1 MAKAVIGLDIGNNN
15 VKAVEFVDGGKE
27 IILKHVGFAPI
38 EAIPD
43 LTNEEDRHLALVK
56 AIRAALPKSGLKN
69 KRVVTALSGK
79 LVINRTISLPKGPVM
94 RLAREEVK
102 KMIVAEIE
110 AEIPFPVEDAA
121 VDYYTLDDPATTK
134 EEKVRISVAVVP
146 KSEVE
151 KNIALMREIGVEL
164 EAIDVVPFALMRGIT
179 VLKPRLNV
187 ETIGIIELGA
197 GTTEVVV
204 TKGLDMLFTRN
215 VPLGG
220 NLLTRVIQDILNLD
234 YAKAENSKIKEGLPP
249 TVTPQFE
256 RIATEIRNS
265 LSYFQLQEHKK
276 IDLAFVCGGGS
287 QLHQVLQFLKEKIDI
302 PLEIANPALENV
314 KNELKNIPVGML
326 EEIAPMLV
334 TAIGLAMKA
343 KKNEKRFNL
352 LPEEMR
358 KEGVSLKV
366 YYVGAGIATA
376 AIILLLYLL
385 LAFKIKQKETS
396 IADMKKALSNVQYVV
411 DRTQE
416 SAQTVAEVNKL
427 EGLLKDIFIITPP
440 MAQVLDELIVS
451 MPSIVWLREVIVSG
465 EIPERGAINSKSN
478 KAAKKDTGPPPSL
491 KLEIVGLSTKTVGV
505 ADFMLNLKQWRH
517 FSACELTGAK
527 LAALG
532 TEQGVSWT
540 IKCKLLNPLPEKDS
554 KTEVRK

>member
-1 MAKAVIGLDIGNNN
+1 LAKSIIGLDIGTNN
-15 VKAVEFVDGGKE
+15 VKAVELVEGGKE
-27 IILKHVGFAPI
+27 FILKHVGFAQI

-43 LTNEEDRHLALVK
+43 LTNEEDRHQALVK
-56 AIRAALPKSGLKN
+56 AIKAALPKTGLKT

-121 VDYYTLDDPATTK
+121 VDYYTIDDPATTK

-151 KNIALMREIGVEL
+151 KNIALMNEIGIEQ
-164 EAIDVVPFALMRGIT
+164 EAIDVVPFALMRG
-179 VLKPRLNV
+179 VSALKPRLNV
-187 ETIGIIELGA
+187 ETTGIIELGA
-197 GTTEVVV
+197 ATTEVVV
-204 TKGLDMLFTRN
+204 SKGLDMLFTRN

-234 YAKAENSKIKEGLPP
+234 YAKAENSKLKEGLPP

-276 IDLAFVCGGGS
+276 IDLAFVCGGGGK
-287 QLHQVLQFLKEKIDI
+287 LHQVLQFLKEKIDI
-302 PLEIANPALENV
+302 PLEIANPLENV
-314 KNELKNIPVGML
+314 KNEMKNIPVGL
-326 EEIAPMLV
+326 LDEIAPFLI

-343 KKNEKRFNL
+343 RKNEKRFNL
-352 LPEEMR
+352 LPEELR
-358 KEGVSLKV
+358 KEGVSFKI
-366 YYVGAGIATA
+366 YYVSAGLATA
-376 AIILLLYLL
+376 GIILLLYLL

-416 SAQTVAEVNKL
+416 SNQTLAEVTKL
-427 EGLLKDIFIITPP
+427 EGMLKDIFIITPP

-451 MPSIVWLREVIVSG
+451 MPSIVWLREVIISG
-465 EIPERGAINSKSN
+465 DIPERAVINARNSKG
-478 KAAKKDTGPPPSL
+478 AKKDTGPPPNL
-491 KLEIVGLSTKTVGV
+491 KLDIVGLSTKTVGV
-505 ADFMLNLKQWRH
+505 ADFMLNLKQWPH
-517 FSACELTGAK
+517 FSSCELTGAK
-527 LAALG
+527 LTALG
-532 TEQGVSWT
+532 AEQGVSWT
-540 IKCKLLNPLPEKDS
+540 IRSKLLNPAGEKD
-554 KTEVRK
+554 KKPEGKK

>member
-1 MAKAVIGLDIGNNN
+1 MAKSIIGLDIGTNN
-15 VKAVEFVDGGKE
+15 VKAVELAEGSKE
-27 IILKHVGFAPI
+27 FILKHIGFAQI

-43 LTNEEDRHLALVK
+43 LTNEEDRHKALVK
-56 AIRAALPKSGLKN
+56 AIKAALPKASLKN

-110 AEIPFPVEDAA
+110 AEIPFPVEEAA

-146 KSEVE
+146 KSEVD
-151 KNIALMREIGVEL
+151 KNIALMNEVGIEQ
-164 EAIDVVPFALMRGIT
+164 EAIDVVPFALMRGIS
-179 VLKPRLNV
+179 VLKSRLNV

-197 GTTEVVV
+197 ATTEVVV

-234 YAKAENSKIKEGLPP
+234 YAKAENSKLKEGLPA

-256 RIATEIRNS
+256 RIATEVRNS

-276 IDLAFVCGGGS
+276 IDLAFICGGGGK
-287 QLHQVLQFLKEKIDI
+287 LRQVLQFLKEKIDI
-302 PLEIANPALENV
+302 PLEIANPLENV
-314 KNELKNIPVGML
+314 KSEMKSIPMDLL
-326 EEIAPMLV
+326 EEIAPFLI

-352 LPEEMR
+352 LPEELR
-358 KEGVSLKV
+358 KEGVSLKI
-366 YYVGAGIATA
+366 YYVGAGIATV
-376 AIILLLYLL
+376 AIILLLYML
-385 LAFKIKQKETS
+385 LALKIKQKETG

-411 DRTQE
+411 DKAQE
-416 SAQTVAEVNKL
+416 SAQTLAEVTKL
-427 EGLLKDIFIITPP
+427 EGILKDIFVITPP
-440 MAQVLDELIVS
+440 MAQVLEELIVS

-465 EIPERGAINSKSN
+465 DIPERAAINAKN
-478 KAAKKDTGPPPSL
+478 TKNAKKDNNPPPNL
-491 KLEIVGLSTKTVGV
+491 KLEVVGLSTKTVGV
-505 ADFMLNLKQWRH
+505 ADFMLNLKQWPH
-517 FSACELTGAK
+517 FSSCELTGAK

-540 IKCKLLNPLPEKDS
+540 IRCKLLNPLDEKGKNPEVK
-554 KTEVRK
+554 K

>member
-1 MAKAVIGLDIGNNN
+1 MAKSIIGLDIGTNN
-15 VKAVEFVDGGKE
+15 VKAVELAESGKE
-27 IILKHVGFAPI
+27 LILKHLGFAPI

-43 LTNEEDRHLALVK
+43 LTNEEDRHKALVK
-56 AIRAALPKSGLKN
+56 AIKAALPKAGLKN

-146 KSEVE
+146 KSEVD
-151 KNIALMREIGVEL
+151 KNIALMNEIGIEQ
-164 EAIDVVPFALMRGIT
+164 EAIDVVPFALMRGISA
-179 VLKPRLNV
+179 LKPRLNV

-197 GTTEVVV
+197 ATTEVVV

-234 YAKAENSKIKEGLPP
+234 YAKAENSKLKEGLPP
-249 TVTPQFE
+249 TVAPQFE
-256 RIATEIRNS
+256 RIATEVRNS

-287 QLHQVLQFLKEKIDI
+287 KLQQVLQFLKEKIDI
-302 PLEIANPALENV
+302 PLEITNPQETI
-314 KNELKNIPVGML
+314 KSEIKNIPLDLL
-326 EEIAPMLV
+326 EQIAPFMI

-352 LPEEMR
+352 LPEELR
-358 KEGVSLKV
+358 KEGISLKV
-366 YYVGAGIATA
+366 YYVGAGLATA
-376 AIILLLYLL
+376 AIILLLYMLL
-385 LAFKIKQKETS
+385 VLKIKQKETS
-396 IADMKKALSNVQYVV
+396 IADMKKALNNVQYVV
-411 DRTQE
+411 DKAQE
-416 SAQTVAEVNKL
+416 SNQTLAEVTKL
-427 EGLLKDIFIITPP
+427 EGILKDIFIITPP
-440 MAQVLDELIVS
+440 VAQVLDELIVS
-451 MPSIVWLREVIVSG
+451 MPSIVWLREVVISG
-465 EIPERGAINSKSN
+465 EIAEQAAITAKNNKTGK
-478 KAAKKDTGPPPSL
+478 KAAGPPPNL
-491 KLEIVGLSTKTVGV
+491 KLEVVGLSTKTVGV
-505 ADFMLNLKQWRH
+505 ADFMLNLKQWPH
-517 FSACELTGAK
+517 FSSCELTGAK

-532 TEQGVSWT
+532 TEQGVTWT
-540 IKCKLLNPLPEKDS
+540 IKCKLLNPDGDKDKKS
-554 KTEVRK
+554 EVKK